1 MIGVDRSSAA
11 SASAHLSRRDFLV
24 AGGLATTALVPA
36 LLTRQRGPSQNS
48 AQPAL
53 ESLLPD
59 MVGGWRRSPS
69 DGLLI
74 PRGEQSEDEDEAY
87 DEVATRFYTSAVA
100 APIMLLIAYG
110 SAQTHRTQLH
120 RPEVCY
126 PASGFKLHAWP
137 DLPLRLP
144 GGASIMARV
153 LTATAPGRIEQILYW
168 SRVGRQYPTS
178 NLAQRWSVFRQ
189 TFEGSIPDGALV
201 RMSTID
207 PDQPKALRALAR
219 FAGDLDAS
227 SDPTLRRLMTAIG

>member
-1 MIGVDRSSAA
+1 MIGVDRLPVAEA
-11 SASAHLSRRDFLV
+11 SARLSRRDFLV

-36 LLTRQRGPSQNS
+36 LLTRQRGPSETI
-48 AQPAL
+48 ARPAL
-53 ESLLPD
+53 DSLMPD
-59 MVGGWRRSPS
+59 IVGGWRRSPS

-126 PASGFKLHAWP
+126 PASGFKLQSWP
-137 DLPLRLP
+137 NLPLRLP

-178 NLAQRWSVFRQ
+178 NLEQRWSVFRQ
-189 TFEGSIPDGALV
+189 TFEGMIPDGAIV

-207 PDQPKALRALAR
+207 PDQPKALRALTR
-219 FAGDLDAS
+219 FAGELDTSA
-227 SDPTLRRLMTAIG
+227 DPILRRLMTAQG